1 MINNK
6 SFKVR
11 YIGADDENI
20 LDRYMSILSSDK
32 NLDFK
37 DNHFIISEES
47 ALKIKSELP
56 NEYYSMKE
64 IFEKLPINDVGQFLK
79 LSLFPYQKDVVKFC
93 LQKKNG
99 IIVLPCGSGKSSI
112 GIDIFLDSIKKNII
126 PENSKGL
133 IVVKSSLKIQWLKEV
148 SKFSDLTAIVLDT
161 YKSVKP
167 SLQAKLRKYKKEMEE
182 LLLDAIGNADK
193 ICELD
198 AKMAEIEEKI
208 ESEFS
213 EMFSDKY
220 QLFIANYETLRDEK
234 VRKRLHKLKLK
245 YVMADEVQYIKND
258 STARAKALCEFTD
271 VEMRFGATAT
281 PIQKNPLDAYS
292 IAKFVS
298 PGTFKTKSGFSAKY
312 TKQDSFG
319 NVIGSKNE
327 KELNEKLSEF
337 MIVKT
342 KEEVSSQL
350 PKLVVITRYCKL
362 TPKQEERTQEMLD
375 EIAELKEQEKNIFI
389 KHGNNSLPPSVNE
402 ELLKI
407 QANILAR
414 QTFASEMADTEELL
428 LESDSN
434 LAKAYVTNSKSDKIE
449 TLLDLL
455 DEIIESGEKAA
466 IFSRYRRI
474 QPILRREILKR
485 IPDIKIAAING
496 ETSSEDRYTE
506 AYTKFR
512 DTPEYKVLL
521 LSDAAAEGIN
531 LSKCKYLI
539 ELEPADSYL
548 IQTQRRGR
556 LERAD
561 SIHDSVFVYQLIAE
575 NSYDEIGLKI
585 VSKKEKYDTQIIKG
599 EVEE

>member
-1 MINNK
+1 MIDKK
-6 SFKVR
+6 SYKIRF
-11 YIGADDENI
+11 IGTEDENI
-20 LDRYMSILSSDK
+20 LDKYMSILSSDK

-37 DNHFIISEES
+37 DKHFIISEES
-47 ALKIKSELP
+47 MRRIRNEIPDKFYSIGEAHEELP
-56 NEYYSMKE
+56 NE
-64 IFEKLPINDVGQFLK
+64 DVGQFLK
-79 LSLFPYQKDVVKFC
+79 LGLFPYQKDVVRFC
-93 LQKKNG
+93 IQKKNG
-99 IIVLPCGSGKSSI
+99 IIVLPCGAGKTPI

-133 IVVKSSLKIQWLKEV
+133 IVVKSSLKVQWLREV

-167 SLQAKLRKYKKEMEE
+167 SLHTKLRKYKGEMEE
-182 LLLDAIGNADK
+182 LLMDAVGNAEL

-198 AKMAEIEEKI
+198 KKMTDTEEKI
-208 ESEFS
+208 EEEFS
-213 EMFSDKY
+213 KMFSDKY

-245 YVMADEVQYIKND
+245 YIMADEVQYIKND
-258 STARAKALCEFTD
+258 STARAKALCEFAD

-292 IAKFVS
+292 ISKFVS
-298 PGTFKTKSGFSAKY
+298 PETFKSKSVFSAKY
-312 TKQDSFG
+312 TKQDIFG
-319 NVIGSKNE
+319 NITGSKNE
-327 KELNEKLSEF
+327 KELNEKLSDF

-350 PKLVVITRYCKL
+350 PKLVVVTRYCKL

-389 KHGNNSLPPSVNE
+389 KHGTGTLPPSVNE

-434 LAKAYVTNSKSDKIE
+434 LAKAYITNSKSDKIE

-455 DEIIESGEKAA
+455 DEILESGEKAA

-485 IPDIKIAAING
+485 NPDIKIAAING
-496 ETSSEDRYTE
+496 ETSSEDRYEE

-521 LSDAAAEGIN
+521 LSDAAAEGVN

-585 VSKKEKYDTQIIKG
+585 VSKKERYDAQIIKG